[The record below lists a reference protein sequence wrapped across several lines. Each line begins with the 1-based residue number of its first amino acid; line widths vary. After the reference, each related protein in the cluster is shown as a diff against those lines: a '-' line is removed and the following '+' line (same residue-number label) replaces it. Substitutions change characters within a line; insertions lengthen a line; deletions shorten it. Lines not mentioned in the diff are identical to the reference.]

1 MVSEN
6 TRFCQTQQTLQN
18 MTGGAFP
25 LRSQKTYKATTCS
38 LGHYFVWFYTSLQ
51 IFFNGCEAGYPAVV
65 REDCV
70 TSRNSLDKLMLTHSP
85 VERTDMRH
93 WLTSHWAQIQL
104 LFFQLRKIS
113 LYVLTLIKMVP
124 FGICASPERSR
135 VSIFPKN
142 HYVTQKL
149 TQPGISQVFTFFP
162 SRDKVS
168 YNIYI
173 VPLV

>member
-1 MVSEN
+1 M
-6 TRFCQTQQTLQN
+6 
-18 MTGGAFP
+18 
-25 LRSQKTYKATTCS
+25 
-38 LGHYFVWFYTSLQ
+38 
-51 IFFNGCEAGYPAVV
+51 

-85 VERTDMRH
+85 VERTEH
-93 WLTSHWAQIQL
+93 APLAYKSLSAENPTT
-104 LFFQLRKIS
+104 FFSVEKIS

-124 FGICASPERSR
+124 FGICASPEHSR

-142 HYVTQKL
+142 HYVFKKHSNKKDFKSISFTPIYVTQKL